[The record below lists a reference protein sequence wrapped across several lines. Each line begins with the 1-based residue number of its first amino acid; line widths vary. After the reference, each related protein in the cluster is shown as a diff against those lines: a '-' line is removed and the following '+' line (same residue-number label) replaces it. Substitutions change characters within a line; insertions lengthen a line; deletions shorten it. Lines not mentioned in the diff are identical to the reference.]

1 MDVAAMSTKISQ
13 ANLQYQVSV
22 SVLKKAMDGVKDH
35 NEDLIKILEQNTK
48 AMELSLQPYLGNN
61 VDLKV

>member
-1 MDVAAMSTKISQ
+1 MSTKISQ

-35 NEDLIKILEQNTK
+35 NENLIKILEQNTK